1 MRWSLIRKRP
11 QGDVPRQPPPVA
23 EQPVDQPVEPRQGSQ
38 PLLRLSPP
46 PLVRGVHPFR
56 SGLGIFES
64 AIGTAYRVGQAPPP
78 YVQRDVDSWLD
89 EALATSFFV
98 LVTGSAGAG
107 KSRTAFAAATRMDPE
122 PLLLVPASPRA
133 LPDLLASEAAVE
145 DDRPALLWL
154 DDLARYLTVPGVRPA
169 LFEGV
174 RKKANGQTVVVL
186 ATLNLTE
193 SGALLSAPG
202 EIGRSMR
209 EILGSAFEV
218 TVPSEM
224 SPAERERAAR
234 LYPGQGFGPGIGQ
247 HFASTVELINR
258 FKGHLRD
265 DPYTASIVAAALD
278 WRRAGAPRPVT
289 DDELRELSRV
299 YLQRSGAPEDDLQG
313 AFGAALG
320 RARERAESNAALLMP
335 PEAGTNR
342 TWEINDAVRD
352 WVDGQGPDVDRRL
365 QTIPEAT
372 WAFVLG
378 RASEEEAFEVG
389 VAAHVRSRPAA
400 AVDAW
405 TKAATGASRA
415 TSCRARLHLGVALLE
430 LGRHAEA
437 LESLDATLRGCGE
450 APDPALGDVVAGALF
465 HRGLALRALGPP
477 VEEVAAW
484 EAFLAGY
491 GGAPA
496 ARERER
502 VATALV

>member
-209 EILGSAFEV
+209 EILGSALEV

-234 LYPGQGFGPGIGQ
+234 LYPGQEFSAGIGQ
-247 HFASTVELINR
+247 HFASTRAMVNR
-258 FKGHLRD
+258 FKEYLKD
-265 DPYTASIVAAALD
+265 DAHTASVVAAALD

-289 DDELRELSRV
+289 EDELRELSTV
-299 YLQRSGAPEDDLQG
+299 YLQRSGAAEDESQA
-313 AFGAALG
+313 AFGGALR
-320 RARERAESNAALLMP
+320 RAGETAESNAALLMP
-335 PEAGTNR
+335 PAVGTEGTR
-342 TWEINDAVRD
+342 EINGAVRE
-352 WVDGQGPDVDRRL
+352 WVDRGGSDVEAAL
-365 QTIPEAT
+365 QTIPAAT
-372 WAFVLG
+372 WSYVLG
-378 RASEEEAFEVG
+378 RADAEDAFEIG
-389 VAAHVRSRPAA
+389 IAADIRS
-400 AVDAW
+400 
-405 TKAATGASRA
+405 
-415 TSCRARLHLGVALLE
+415 
-430 LGRHAEA
+430 
-437 LESLDATLRGCGE
+437 
-450 APDPALGDVVAGALF
+450 
-465 HRGLALRALGPP
+465 
-477 VEEVAAW
+477 
-484 EAFLAGY
+484 
-491 GGAPA
+491 
-496 ARERER
+496 
-502 VATALV
+502 